1 MMASWRTWMCLAG
14 GAGAFALA
22 LLGSCGGAQS
32 SDLLTAHSGDP
43 DDASMGSSSAAEAGQ
58 RETGGSNPPGPD
70 SSSSGSSSGGVMT
83 TCGADTCA
91 NGYCNSNGKCVSGND
106 DAVCGSN
113 GTACQDCTA
122 AANGGM
128 CSART
133 CTPGD
138 SSGSSSSSSSGGGC
152 TPATCPRCII
162 GIPCCTVLDTC
173 ICNPFV
179 LTCP

>member
-1 MMASWRTWMCLAG
+1 MKASGRTWMCLAG

-32 SDLLTAHSGDP
+32 SDLLTAHSGDS

-70 SSSSGSSSGGVMT
+70 SSSSGSSSGVMT

-91 NGYCNSNGKCVSGND
+91 NGCCNSNGKCVSGND

-133 CTPGD
+133 CTPGY
-138 SSGSSSSSSSGGGC
+138 SSGSSSSSSSAGGC

-173 ICNPFV
+173 ICNQFV
-179 LTCP
+179 LT